1 MKNFNQKKQI
11 GTKKKWDSIKMN
23 YMPLEKKPLKHKL
36 RSKRKFSHMITEKS
50 RLVRKR
56 RDKRHFIMIK
66 GPFH

>member
-36 RSKRKFSHMITEKS
+36 GSKRKFSQ
-50 RLVRKR
+50 RKADLSE
-56 RDKRHFIMIK
+56 RDEIK
-66 GPFH
+66 DIL